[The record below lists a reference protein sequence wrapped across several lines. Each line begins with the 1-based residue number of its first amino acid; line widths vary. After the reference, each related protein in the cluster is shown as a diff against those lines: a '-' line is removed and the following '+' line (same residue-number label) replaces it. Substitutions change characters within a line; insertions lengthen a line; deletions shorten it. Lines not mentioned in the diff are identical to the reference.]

1 MAPAKIGIAA
11 AIVKASVFV
20 SLPPK
25 FVAVID
31 AEYEPS
37 VVGVPVICPEEVLIE
52 SPAGRLLAD
61 QLVIVPLEAGVN
73 ENTCPTVPLADC
85 PGVITGGRIAAAI
98 EKETDCVPV
107 PPGPVAVMLAVDEAS
122 VVGVPVIAPV
132 VALMERLAGKP
143 VDVHDDAGRFAES
156 VRAGVPLKAK
166 PTLP

>member
-1 MAPAKIGIAA
+1 M
-11 AIVKASVFV
+11 KASVFV

-31 AEYEPS
+31 AEYEPEL
-37 VVGVPVICPEEVLIE
+37 VGVPVICPEEVLIE

-61 QLVIVPLEAGVN
+61 QLVIVPLEAGAN
-73 ENTCPTVPLADC
+73 ENACPTVPVADC

-132 VALMERLAGKP
+132 AALIDSPAGKP
-143 VDVHDDAGRFAES
+143 VAAQEVTGRFTES